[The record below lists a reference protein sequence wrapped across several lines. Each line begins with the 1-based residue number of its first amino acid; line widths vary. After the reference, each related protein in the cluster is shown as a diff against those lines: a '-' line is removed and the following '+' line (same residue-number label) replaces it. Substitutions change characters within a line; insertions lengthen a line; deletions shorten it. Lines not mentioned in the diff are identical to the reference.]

1 MHTGR
6 GLSGRNSLF
15 LKNKSRNLKIFAKGF
30 AILIITE
37 GGGSI
42 NGILITRADDFGSAN
57 AANAAILKA
66 LSAGCLVRNVSCMA
80 VGSQIESGA
89 EALAPWASQVDLG
102 LHLTVN
108 AEWDCLKW
116 KPLSPPEAIPALLDE
131 AGNFHQ
137 TSLGL
142 ERAAPPPE
150 QVLREASAQLDR
162 LTALGLPITY
172 VDGHMFPY
180 LYVPGLEPALRQWCR
195 EKGLLYAAAYDSLY
209 QGGPAFG
216 ATYEAFSQSVEQWL
230 GTLHGQTRLYVMHPA
245 QFSPET
251 MAFANRDFPAGVVAW
266 ERELEYRSAIDPV
279 WTERTERFGLTLKRF
294 RDLPAAQT

>member
-1 MHTGR
+1 M
-6 GLSGRNSLF
+6 
-15 LKNKSRNLKIFAKGF
+15 KNKSRNLKCFESGF

-42 NGILITRADDFGSAN
+42 NEILITRADDFGSAN

-66 LSAGCLVRNVSCMA
+66 LSAGHLVRNVSCMA

-108 AEWDCLKW
+108 TEWDCLKW

-195 EKGLLYAAAYDSLY
+195 EKGLLYASAYDGLY

-216 ATYEAFSQSVEQWL
+216 PTYEAFSEATDQWL
-230 GTLHGQTRLYVMHPA
+230 AALYGQTRLYIIHPA

-266 ERELEYRSAIDPV
+266 ERELEYRSATDPA
-279 WTERTERFGLTLKRF
+279 WTERAARFGLKLTRF
-294 RDLPAAQT
+294 RDLPAAQA

>member
-1 MHTGR
+1 
-6 GLSGRNSLF
+6 
-15 LKNKSRNLKIFAKGF
+15 
-30 AILIITE
+30 
-37 GGGSI
+37 
-42 NGILITRADDFGSAN
+42 
-57 AANAAILKA
+57 
-66 LSAGCLVRNVSCMA
+66 MA

-180 LYVPGLEPALRQWCR
+180 LYVPGLEQALRQWCR
-195 EKGLLYAAAYDSLY
+195 EKGLLYASAYDGLY

-216 ATYEAFSQSVEQWL
+216 PTYEAFSQSVEQWL

-279 WTERTERFGLTLKRF
+279 WTERTERFGLTLTRF
-294 RDLPAAQT
+294 RDLPAART